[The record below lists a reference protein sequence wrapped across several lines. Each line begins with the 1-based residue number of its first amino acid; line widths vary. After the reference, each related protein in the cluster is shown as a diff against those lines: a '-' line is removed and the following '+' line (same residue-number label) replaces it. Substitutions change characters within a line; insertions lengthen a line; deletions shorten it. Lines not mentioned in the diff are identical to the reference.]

1 MRALLE
7 HARHDPDRIE
17 RTKAL
22 EPDKAAINAAAELI
36 IKSLLIGID
45 NAVSGNRFADEAED
59 IAELP
64 FYEAVEY
71 LRKKDV
77 LPAKKYYELSD
88 KARFRA
94 FTLSRI
100 ADGDVMQRVK
110 DMLAQNVS
118 EGGGLGEF
126 LKKTDEEIMQGCG
139 LGGSGGG
146 WYWENVYRTNVQT
159 AYNAGRA
166 IGYEAVPPIALE
178 LVGIN
183 DARQTA
189 VCRRLTQPPVR
200 RLYTD
205 EFWRTHWPPFHFGCR
220 TTVRAIYDAQE
231 LEEHPVTGV
240 PDGEE
245 PAKGFGRYP
254 ITSGSWW
261 RELKSMAARAQKY
274 GVQQEIARAEKL
286 LIQSGGQSG
295 GILDKDM
302 SEQTRFAEEYY
313 EAIRNRKSKSDIR
326 HIAANTGFSEKDI
339 AAVRSHVFTEK
350 HSLDDGETYF
360 APDAEIAL
368 AWQRLEQ
375 GKHTELD
382 ILLLRHELEEL
393 TIMKTKGYDYDK
405 AHLLADKKYP
415 WEYKKRT
422 EEYTDD
428 YIQKDIE
435 RRLENLL

>member
-1 MRALLE
+1 MLLE
-7 HARHDPDRIE
+7 HARHDPDSIE
-17 RTKAL
+17 RAKAL
-22 EPDKAAINAAAELI
+22 EPDRAAINAAAELI

-220 TTVRAIYDAQE
+220 TTVRAIYDTQE

-240 PDGEE
+240 PEGEE

-254 ITSGSWW
+254 VTGGSWW
-261 RELKSMAARAQKY
+261 KELKSMAARARKY
-274 GVQQEIARAEKL
+274 GVQQEIERA
-286 LIQSGGQSG
+286 IHRTTN
-295 GILDKDM
+295 I
-302 SEQTRFAEEYY
+302 
-313 EAIRNRKSKSDIR
+313 
-326 HIAANTGFSEKDI
+326 SEKKLQ
-339 AAVRSHVFTEK
+339 EL
-350 HSLDDGETYF
+350 LDDVVERNQKYYAEVIDLAKVTAPETLL
-360 APDAEIAL
+360 DATTVDAIKRQTLDTFKNITTSMAFMVPLNEASWTSPLSEYDPPMLPVKVNISSSRTSFSSISATTEIS
-368 AWQRLEQ
+368 ESSIV
-375 GKHTELD
+375 
-382 ILLLRHELEEL
+382 ILSSLSRNPFMDMFIDAFTSSSPLFVKL
-393 TIMKTKGYDYDK
+393 
-405 AHLLADKKYP
+405 
-415 WEYKKRT
+415 
-422 EEYTDD
+422 
-428 YIQKDIE
+428 
-435 RRLENLL
+435 

>member
-17 RTKAL
+17 RAKAL
-22 EPDKAAINAAAELI
+22 EPDRAAINAAAELI

-45 NAVSGNRFADEAED
+45 NAVSGNRFADETED

-166 IGYEAVPPIALE
+166 IGYEAAPPIALE

-254 ITSGSWW
+254 VTSGSWW
-261 RELKSMAARAQKY
+261 RELKSMAARAAAYNIQTEISNAYKTLIEQGFKTNRSVGAMAQRFY
-274 GVQQEIARAEKL
+274 VDSEFKVKSIDDNYPPLYIKEGTEVTGVKVIAEGTGIRDVNR
-286 LIQSGGQSG
+286 LIQEYPLENGKLTSA
-295 GILDKDM
+295 KDWYKVRGTAIIID
-302 SEQTRFAEEYY
+302 SETKKEF
-313 EAIRNRKSKSDIR
+313 K
-326 HIAANTGFSEKDI
+326 
-339 AAVRSHVFTEK
+339 
-350 HSLDDGETYF
+350 
-360 APDAEIAL
+360 AEIH
-368 AWQRLEQ
+368 WYQCKNI
-375 GKHTELD
+375 GKVE
-382 ILLLRHELEEL
+382 
-393 TIMKTKGYDYDK
+393 MKIKRR
-405 AHLLADKKYP
+405 YP
-415 WEYKKRT
+415 
-422 EEYTDD
+422 
-428 YIQKDIE
+428 
-435 RRLENLL
+435 